1 MNIAYALKKL
11 HSDRQ
16 FKDWHRKN
24 PDSYLS
30 HVFLMSGG
38 GEEAAQVGYHN
49 SKSDLVT
56 TFEIADPIVINPA
69 EKAFKKPGS
78 DVYRI
83 DLSLVKVDLAHALEQ
98 ACRLQREKYPKEL
111 PLKKIVILQK
121 LDQYGL
127 VYNITFVTAS
137 FKTLNIKIDA
147 GSGSTVYDNI
157 VSIMEFPA
165 NSG

>member
-1 MNIAYALKKL
+1 MDITQALKRL
-11 HSDRQ
+11 HSDKQ

-24 PDSYLS
+24 HDSYLS
-30 HVFLMSGG
+30 HVFLMTGE
-38 GEEAAQVGYHN
+38 GEEAVQIGYHN

-56 TFEIADPIVINPA
+56 TFEISDPIVINPA

-83 DLSLVKVDLAHALEQ
+83 DLSLVKIDLAHALEQ
-98 ACRLQREKYPKEL
+98 ASRLQKDKYPKEM
-111 PLKKIVILQK
+111 PLKRIVILQK

-165 NSG
+165 KDG